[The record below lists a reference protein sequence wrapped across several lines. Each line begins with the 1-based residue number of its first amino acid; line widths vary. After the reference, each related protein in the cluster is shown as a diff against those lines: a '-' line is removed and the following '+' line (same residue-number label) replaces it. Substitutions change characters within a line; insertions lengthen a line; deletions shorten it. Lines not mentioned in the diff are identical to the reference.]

1 MTDLGKEFIKKM
13 FNMDSDNSSTITIN
27 GTTIKTDSKGK
38 ILDPKKVLKPH
49 EKLQQEVEIEE
60 AIVKNKIKLK
70 ALKSITDEDLSKA
83 FGDLNV
89 DQYISSIMT
98 LKVVESIK
106 RQSHMIV
113 NEALEDLSDNY
124 IIKNAIKVNVVN
136 KIKEAFK

>member
-1 MTDLGKEFIKKM
+1 MTDIAKEFIKKI
-13 FNMDSDNSSTITIN
+13 FNTDSNNNSTITIN